1 MKTPWK
7 SQEKEGQSRTL
18 TFVIELNKV
27 LPKLPGGQKIHPQVE
42 ESQASLTASSM
53 KCVLILGEEEI
64 FLDVNVGTI
73 K

>member
-42 ESQASLTASSM
+42 ESQASFMASSM
-53 KCVLILGEEEI
+53 KCADFGRGRNI
-64 FLDVNVGTI
+64 FRCKRGDD
-73 K
+73 